1 MPTASALDTPVL
13 PRRPSSSSSGNLYPT
28 YKRFERFPASRI
40 VGEMTVEEWFVFL
53 QTATQKH
60 EYVHGKVVL
69 VPGGSGEHPLI
80 CTDISTAFST
90 ACQAAGSGCDAI
102 NSDIKIYVSD
112 DLYYFADVTIV
123 CGNLQLDFTDGLRNP
138 VALFEVLSPST
149 ETDDRTDKFR
159 DYQTIDTLRHYV
171 LVEQHRPFIT
181 HYAKQEN
188 GLWVVAAMLT
198 SLDQILTLD
207 LNGQNVSVPLTQI
220 YRRVSFDGPSEEN

>member
-1 MPTASALDTPVL
+1 M
-13 PRRPSSSSSGNLYPT
+13 
-28 YKRFERFPASRI
+28 
-40 VGEMTVEEWFVFL
+40 
-53 QTATQKH
+53 
-60 EYVHGKVVL
+60 
-69 VPGGSGEHPLI
+69 PGGSGEHSLI

-102 NSDIKIYVSD
+102 NSDIKIYVTD

-181 HYAKQEN
+181 HYARQEN
-188 GLWVVAAMLT
+188 GLWAVAAMLFR
-198 SLDQILTLD
+198 LDQILTLD
-207 LNGQNVSVPLTQI
+207 LNGQNVSVPLSQI
-220 YRRVSFDGPSEEN
+220 YRRVAFDGPSEEN